1 MSIET
6 GLAIGCTDVQA
17 VGGIQRVYIRKW
29 NSNGSNDQ
37 VVINAGNHTVD
48 SIADSGGTNSTWGVY
63 ETKIETADL
72 QIAGTSENGVSTYEC
87 TLTFMLP
94 NTDLTKLTRLQQLTN
109 EPLMVVAV
117 DSNGDLTTATN
128 AAGSPTHLVLGIS
141 NTLTGS
147 DQNLDISA
155 ADHSGFRPQT
165 FARIA
170 SIEGGTGAAFAD
182 QNGVTVTITCTQYE
196 LPRTYSNGT
205 PVSVTGTVATFV

>member
-29 NSNGSNDQ
+29 NSNGNNDQ
-37 VVINAGNHTVD
+37 VVINGGNHTVD
-48 SIADSGGTNSTWGVY
+48 SIADSNGTSSSWGIY

-109 EPLMVVAV
+109 EPLMVIAV
-117 DSNGDLTTATN
+117 DSNGNPNTATS

-147 DQNLDISA
+147 DQNLDVSA
-155 ADHSGFRPQT
+155 TSHSGFRPQT

-196 LPRTYSNGT
+196 LPRTYVNADAVTVSGT
-205 PVSVTGTVATFV
+205 GATFK